1 VQEGESTS
9 DNPVPG
15 AGRRPLGEKKP
26 TSSFETRAKGE
37 FDKGKILFDGYA
49 PGPSFKKKS
58 SIEIAGEIRQ
68 ASQEAPEAI
77 EQQRIPRAAREM
89 AKGYFRNL
97 AGPKEPEPKKDA
109 GSK

>member
-1 VQEGESTS
+1 MQESGPG

-15 AGRRPLGEKKP
+15 AGRRPLGEKKA

-97 AGPKEPEPKKDA
+97 AGPKELEPKKEP

>member
-1 VQEGESTS
+1 VP
-9 DNPVPG
+9 NP
-15 AGRRPLGEKKP
+15 ASGRRPLGEKKP

-49 PGPSFKKKS
+49 PGPTFRKKS
-58 SIEIAGEIRQ
+58 TVEMAGEVRQ

-97 AGPKEPEPKKDA
+97 GGTKEPEQKKA
-109 GSK
+109 PRSN